1 MPPLSPSHRGGPSDQ
16 LGCTRRTPKVGQPAL
31 SLLFFPPQPGGS
43 SLRGTSG
50 LRKPPTCWAAAWR
63 SSPPPSSST
72 SPRARCSAPPPS
84 DRAPRSRAWA
94 TAQVG
99 RREARVAPGGDA
111 RLGTLRAQPSPP
123 PGPKL
128 TALECLEGMAA
139 GLYSEL
145 FTLLI
150 SLLNRYTAG
159 FGVGGAGGGRS
170 APTHPPTH
178 PVGVPSRPPQGAQV
192 QPALGVLGDGGG
204 HPRGAEPRGGG
215 AEPRGHLRGAVPQL
229 RPGAPAAPLPPAHLR
244 PGAGALQGGS
254 GDAPGGAVTP
264 LLSPFCSSIS
274 CDIPPHPV
282 LPKFLNKWSLRTGSN
297 PISSDTALSALGV
310 SGGVPTADGA
320 GKRAL
325 GGLLRVVGGRRWP
338 LLHLGTTWVPTGT
351 LFGVLTAPGTS
362 PWSSGA
368 VGRPGNPR
376 LLSRSD

>member
-1 MPPLSPSHRGGPSDQ
+1 MGD
-16 LGCTRRTPKVGQPAL
+16 
-31 SLLFFPPQPGGS
+31 
-43 SLRGTSG
+43 GTG
-50 LRKPPTCWAAAWR
+50 
-63 SSPPPSSST
+63 
-72 SPRARCSAPPPS
+72 
-84 DRAPRSRAWA
+84 
-94 TAQVG
+94 
-99 RREARVAPGGDA
+99 
-111 RLGTLRAQPSPP
+111 RAQ
-123 PGPKL
+123 
-128 TALECLEGMAA
+128 
-139 GLYSEL
+139 
-145 FTLLI
+145 
-150 SLLNRYTAG
+150 
-159 FGVGGAGGGRS
+159 GGAGGPRGGRPVGDTQGAAVPSARSQADGAGVPGGDGRGPVLGALHPPHLPPQQVHGGIWGGGCRGRS
-170 APTHPPTH
+170 VSTHPPTH
-178 PVGVPSRPPQGAQV
+178 PVGVPSRLPQGAQV

-297 PISSDTALSALGV
+297 PISSDTALSASGV

-320 GKRAL
+320 GKCAL

-351 LFGVLTAPGTS
+351 LFGVPTAPGANL
-362 PWSSGA
+362 WSSGA